1 MNEFIVGV
9 DGSETAKRAA
19 LAAAELAAKCG
30 NTLHVVTGVTKRGG
44 ATVSAGSDTWHV
56 DPLSEAEQLLA
67 ALKVELPAPNI
78 TTAVLMGDP
87 AQSLCDEAKRLEA
100 EMIIVG
106 NRRVQGMSR
115 ILGSVAMDV
124 ARAAPCNVLIVHTT
138 G

>member
-1 MNEFIVGV
+1 M
-9 DGSETAKRAA
+9 T
-19 LAAAELAAKCG
+19 
-30 NTLHVVTGVTKRGG
+30 
-44 ATVSAGSDTWHV
+44 AGSDTWHV
-56 DPLSEAEQLLA
+56 DPLSDAEQLLA
-67 ALKVELPAPNI
+67 ALKSELPAPNI

-87 AQSLCDEAKRLEA
+87 ATSLCDEAKRLDA
-100 EMIIVG
+100 GMIIVG

>member
-1 MNEFIVGV
+1 MRRR
-9 DGSETAKRAA
+9 KRAA

-30 NTLHVVTGVTKRGG
+30 VTLHVVTGVTKRGG
-44 ATVSAGSDTWHV
+44 STVTAGSDTWHV
-56 DPLSEAEQLLA
+56 DPLSDAEQLLA
-67 ALKVELPAPNI
+67 ALKSELPAPNI

-87 AQSLCDEAKRLEA
+87 ATSLCDEAKRLDA